1 MGSHYYWVWSFL
13 LEWRNVELDRD
24 GYTVVNMLAY
34 SPVSILWNGEFHDL
48 GALTQPTN
56 NKNIGLN

>member
-13 LEWRNVELDRD
+13 LGWRNVELDGDD

-34 SPVSILWNGEFHDL
+34 SPVSILTGEFHDL
-48 GALTQPTN
+48 GVLTQPTN